1 MQFTGSGS
9 ETVRKFAITLPAIAV
24 ATAFITFNLKTILS
38 FWQSTSEATT
48 AWLLGRMAQ
57 ERKRYLNNLAKDL
70 SEDRKAAAEAS
81 FWKEPKQ
88 THGWV
93 YLGFLLYWI
102 FVRVP
107 VHEITAALDVYGVF
121 GNNRFTELRQQ
132 LEEEHELKD
141 STQRRRYRVYR
152 EAERRKK
159 LQERKEKQVKKKPKR
174 QSWEEEVRQH
184 GNPCGTLIFGLRLIF
199 TFILASL
206 IVGFN
211 FIRLFLSPIWAT
223 VVVIEYVVLAGIIA
237 LSRVVKVFESRG
249 SRSIKLP
256 PPQKTS
262 FWVQPLKILG
272 LDIFRRR
279 RHYKQPGEKFAEG
292 GVSQENP

>member
-9 ETVRKFAITLPAIAV
+9 ETVRKFCNHPTRYCCGYCLH
-24 ATAFITFNLKTILS
+24 NLQSQTILT

-57 ERKRYLNNLAKDL
+57 ERKRYLNNLARDL

-107 VHEITAALDVYGVF
+107 VHEITAALDVYGIF

-159 LQERKEKQVKKKPKR
+159 LQERKEKQVKKNQNVNR
-174 QSWEEEVRQH
+174 GRGSRQH
-184 GNPCGTLIFGLRLIF
+184 GN
-199 TFILASL
+199 
-206 IVGFN
+206 
-211 FIRLFLSPIWAT
+211 
-223 VVVIEYVVLAGIIA
+223 
-237 LSRVVKVFESRG
+237 
-249 SRSIKLP
+249 
-256 PPQKTS
+256 
-262 FWVQPLKILG
+262 
-272 LDIFRRR
+272 
-279 RHYKQPGEKFAEG
+279 HAEL
-292 GVSQENP
+292 